1 MHFPEGVV
9 IHEQDPGL
17 RANADRDA
25 AMRRLLAA
33 AEAQQAKERA
43 RQATRDR
50 ARNARTSKRARAG
63 PKTYRCGVDGEYVNG
78 IFLPYGAAYF
88 KNKVQGVF
96 IIFVFFACLHLPF
109 YLK

>member
-1 MHFPEGVV
+1 MQAQHAKRE
-9 IHEQDPGL
+9 HAL
-17 RANADRDA
+17 RA
-25 AMRRLLAA
+25 RRP
-33 AEAQQAKERA
+33 ERA
-43 RQATRDR
+43 R
-50 ARNARTSKRARAG
+50 
-63 PKTYRCGVDGEYVNG
+63 PIVKTYRCGVDGEYVNG